1 MSAFAY
7 EQDIEMDLTSFQD
20 FLFKITILT
29 ASAVITNLNCGRGG
43 SFKCLHL
50 VLNTNILW
58 HTFNFWSTFVQLFV
72 FGRVGTS
79 HETILCTKMDLW
91 EIQTIYFSFARI

>member
-43 SFKCLHL
+43 SFKC
-50 VLNTNILW
+50 
-58 HTFNFWSTFVQLFV
+58 
-72 FGRVGTS
+72 
-79 HETILCTKMDLW
+79 TKALK
-91 EIQTIYFSFARI
+91 SNAS